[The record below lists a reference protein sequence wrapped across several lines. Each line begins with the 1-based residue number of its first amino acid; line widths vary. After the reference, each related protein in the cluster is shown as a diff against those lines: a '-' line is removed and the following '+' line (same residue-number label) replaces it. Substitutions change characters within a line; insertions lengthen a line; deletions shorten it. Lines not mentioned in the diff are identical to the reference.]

1 MELGASAV
9 DEVSGSIQTVIEL
22 GNQTNAAVIGM
33 GKSAQEQAEAVNQI
47 SEGLSQISAV
57 VQTNAATAEESSA
70 SSAEL
75 SSQAETLHMEIR
87 KFQLHEQEKASAES
101 SGKWEIER

>member
-1 MELGASAV
+1 M

-22 GNQTNAAVIGM
+22 GNQTNEAVIGM
-33 GKSAQEQAEAVNQI
+33 GKSAKEQAEAVNQI

-70 SSAEL
+70 SSTEL
-75 SSQAETLHMEIR
+75 SHQAETLHHEIR
-87 KFQLHEQEKASAES
+87 RFQLHDQEELSAELA
-101 SGKWEIER
+101 GEREIEF

>member
-1 MELGASAV
+1 M

-75 SSQAETLHMEIR
+75 SSQAETLHLEIR
-87 KFQLHEQEKASAES
+87 KFRLHDQEESAAPADEQPEMDFDSFE
-101 SGKWEIER
+101 GF